1 MALVLAVAGAAT
13 LAVPWRGASAEVLVG
28 AAVGMPLLALYVL
41 ARLPDPF
48 GGATPLLA
56 GAALAAAGALRAMLA
71 EELPDILG
79 PLAWAQAGLGAMALG
94 LAALCRAADLPG
106 GAGAAAGAALLLMP
120 AHALTVTLL
129 AIGTAAVARGA
140 ASRRLD
146 RLGGLLH
153 AMPWTGWCVLA
164 GALSAAALPPLAG
177 FAGTW
182 LVLQSALGA
191 WRAGGLLQQVA
202 VGLSLA
208 LAGLALGLTA
218 AAMIRLLGIAFLG
231 RPRTPRA
238 AGAEDPPWPA
248 RLALLAAAGLLALA
262 GLFPGPVLLLAG
274 AAAEV
279 LVGQDLSAR
288 AGPFSVTAGDGQGY
302 APLLL
307 GLLLAF
313 AGVAAWAA
321 TRGAGPAE
329 RGPAWDDGFEA
340 PPPH

>member
-1 MALVLAVAGAAT
+1 
-13 LAVPWRGASAEVLVG
+13 
-28 AAVGMPLLALYVL
+28 
-41 ARLPDPF
+41 
-48 GGATPLLA
+48 
-56 GAALAAAGALRAMLA
+56 
-71 EELPDILG
+71 
-79 PLAWAQAGLGAMALG
+79 
-94 LAALCRAADLPG
+94 
-106 GAGAAAGAALLLMP
+106 MP

-288 AGPFSVTAGDGQGY
+288 AGPFSVTAGDGQGLR
-302 APLLL
+302 APPARPAARARGGGGMGRDPRRRAGRARPGLGWRLRGPAAAPALRRSCHPALGRRFRRAGPAHPGQGAAPAGGARASRKAARASRDLRRPGLPPRHPLLPALLTLAGLLVLL
-307 GLLLAF
+307 GL
-313 AGVAAWAA
+313 G
-321 TRGAGPAE
+321 E
-329 RGPAWDDGFEA
+329 
-340 PPPH
+340 